1 MMTEI
6 TTSEQWAQLKAQIET
21 QLKWGA
27 SELWSNYDFE
37 KLSDAIAEK
46 TGVSLSVSTLKRI
59 FGKVQYK
66 SKPALNTLNA
76 LAQFLNHQDWR
87 DFVAK
92 NAENQQQEAGQPEP
106 ETPQPEPRKWN
117 YRILAFTILS
127 LISLSILGFLVMSK
141 MPKYTADDFSF
152 HSKTMLTKGLPNSVV
167 FDFDASKASDQDS
180 IFICQTWD
188 IRRKVLVNKNDKH
201 HSAIYYYPG
210 YFRAK
215 LMVGEQIVKEH
226 DIQIKTDGWLGLV
239 EAEWGVQPLY
249 FKSSEILRPGGVEVN
264 SDLLQKYQLALSP
277 EAPLIR
283 LFNQKDLKGI
293 LTNNFTFE
301 SELKNDFAGAANAC
315 QRMEVLLQA
324 KDDILIL
331 PIVQKACVG
340 DIYVAAFGHFAE
352 SKKADLSGFGTD
364 PSQWTKLKI
373 VCKNGLM
380 RFYLNDKI
388 VYKAQIT
395 HDPKEIVGVQCRFNG
410 MGAVRNTWLEGE
422 SGRVEF

>member
-1 MMTEI
+1 MITEI
-6 TTSEQWAQLKAQIET
+6 TTSAQWAQLKAQIET

-76 LAQFLNHQDWR
+76 LAQFLDYSDWR
-87 DFVAK
+87 DFIAK
-92 NAENQQQEAGQPEP
+92 NTENKAEVSQPVLEVVRTSEP
-106 ETPQPEPRKWN
+106 QKWN
-117 YRILAFTILS
+117 YRILTFTILS
-127 LISLSILGFLVMSK
+127 LISLSILGFLVMSQK
-141 MPKYTADDFSF
+141 PKYSADDFSF
-152 HSKTMLTKGLPNSVV
+152 RSKTMLTKGLPNSVV

-215 LMVGEQIVKEH
+215 LMIGDEIVKEH

-249 FKSSEILRPGGVEVN
+249 FKSSEILRPGGIEVN
-264 SDLLQKYQLALSP
+264 EDLLQKYQLALSP

-301 SELKNDFAGAANAC
+301 TELKSDFAGAANAC

-380 RFYLNDKI
+380 RFYLNDKV

-410 MGAVRNTWLEGE
+410 MGAVRNTWLEGAT
-422 SGRVEF
+422 GRVEF

>member
-6 TTSEQWAQLKAQIET
+6 TTSAQWAQLKAQIET
-21 QLKWGA
+21 QLHWGA
-27 SELWSNYDFE
+27 SELWTNYDFE

-66 SKPALNTLNA
+66 SKPALSTLNA
-76 LAQFLNHQDWR
+76 LAQYLNYNDWR
-87 DFVAK
+87 DFIAK
-92 NAENQQQEAGQPEP
+92 NTEKEPEASQVASDVTLQPEP
-106 ETPQPEPRKWN
+106 KKWN
-117 YRILAFTILS
+117 YRIWAFSILS

-141 MPKYTADDFSF
+141 KPKYTADDFSF
-152 HSKTMLTKGLPNSVV
+152 RSKTMLAEGLPNSVV

-180 IFICQTWD
+180 VFICQTWD

-215 LMVGEQIVKEH
+215 LMIGEQIIKEH
-226 DIQIKTDGWLGLV
+226 DIQIKTDGWLGV
-239 EAEWGVQPLY
+239 IEAEWGVPPLY

-264 SDLLQKYQLALSP
+264 EDLLQKYNLPLSP

-301 SELKNDFAGAANAC
+301 TELKSDFTGAANAC
-315 QRMEVLLQA
+315 QRVEVLLQA

-340 DIYVAAFGHFAE
+340 DVFVAAYGHFAE

-380 RFYLNDKI
+380 RFYINGKV

-395 HDPKEIVGVQCRFNG
+395 HDPKEIVGVQYRFNG
-410 MGAVRNTWLEGE
+410 MGAVRNTWLEGAT
-422 SGRVEF
+422 GRVEF

>member
-6 TTSEQWAQLKAQIET
+6 TTSAQWAQLKAQIET
-21 QLKWGA
+21 QLHWGA
-27 SELWSNYDFE
+27 SELWTNYDFE

-66 SKPALNTLNA
+66 SKPALSTLNA
-76 LAQFLNHQDWR
+76 LAQYLNYNDWR
-87 DFVAK
+87 DFIAK
-92 NAENQQQEAGQPEP
+92 NTEKEPEASQVASDVALQPEP
-106 ETPQPEPRKWN
+106 KKWN
-117 YRILAFTILS
+117 YRIWAFTILS
-127 LISLSILGFLVMSK
+127 LISLSILGFLVLSK
-141 MPKYTADDFSF
+141 KPKYTADDFSF
-152 HSKTMLTKGLPNSVV
+152 HSKTMLAEGLPNSVV

-180 IFICQTWD
+180 VFICQTWD

-215 LMVGEQIVKEH
+215 LMIGDEIVKEH
-226 DIQIKTDGWLGLV
+226 DIQIKTDGWLGVV
-239 EAEWGVQPLY
+239 EADWGVPPLY
-249 FKSSEILRPGGVEVN
+249 FKSSEILRLGGVEVN
-264 SDLLQKYQLALSP
+264 EDLLQKYNLPLSP

-301 SELKNDFAGAANAC
+301 TELKSDFTGAANAC
-315 QRMEVLLQA
+315 QRVEVLLQA

-340 DIYVAAFGHFAE
+340 DVFVAAYGHFAE

-380 RFYLNDKI
+380 RFYINDKV

-395 HDPKEIVGVQCRFNG
+395 HDPKEIVGVQYRFNG

>member
-6 TTSEQWAQLKAQIET
+6 TTSAQWAQLKAQIET
-21 QLKWGA
+21 QLHWGA
-27 SELWSNYDFE
+27 SELWTNYDFE

-66 SKPALNTLNA
+66 SKPALSTLNA
-76 LAQFLNHQDWR
+76 LAQYLNYNDWR
-87 DFVAK
+87 DFIAK
-92 NAENQQQEAGQPEP
+92 NTEKEPEASQVASDVTLQPEP
-106 ETPQPEPRKWN
+106 KKWN
-117 YRILAFTILS
+117 YRIWAFSILS
-127 LISLSILGFLVMSK
+127 LISLSILGFLVMSQK
-141 MPKYTADDFSF
+141 PKYTADDFSF
-152 HSKTMLTKGLPNSVV
+152 RSKTMLAEGLPNSVV

-180 IFICQTWD
+180 VFICQTWD

-215 LMVGEQIVKEH
+215 LMIGEQIIKEH
-226 DIQIKTDGWLGLV
+226 DIQIKTDGWLGVV
-239 EAEWGVQPLY
+239 EAEWGVPPLY

-264 SDLLQKYQLALSP
+264 EDLLQKYNLPLSP
-277 EAPLIR
+277 EVPLIR

-301 SELKNDFAGAANAC
+301 TELKSDFTGAANAC
-315 QRMEVLLQA
+315 QRVEVLLQA

-340 DIYVAAFGHFAE
+340 DVFVAAYGHFAE

-380 RFYLNDKI
+380 RFYINGKV

-395 HDPKEIVGVQCRFNG
+395 HDPKEIVGVQYRFNG